1 MQNNELKDITWI
13 QSHIVRAPIARILGL
28 VELIVDE
35 KLIENHILKIYL
47 QSINSSAM
55 ELDNI
60 VEKIT
65 KKTYSANIKGI

>member
-1 MQNNELKDITWI
+1 M
-13 QSHIVRAPIARILGL
+13 QSHIVRAPVARILGL

-35 KLIENHILKIYL
+35 KLIENSSLNSYL